1 MTATIRAGGYYR
13 SSDDKQETSC
23 DQQREWAQRKA
34 AALHLDLVAQEE
46 DDGIPGDRL
55 DRPGLERLFA
65 KLERHQK
72 ARQPVAVLL
81 AFDQDRLSRAT
92 SWATGAIMDKLVR
105 LGVERL
111 ITASKEI
118 DLLDDTSRA
127 VFGLE
132 QDLTKRGYAK
142 SLSRNVSRAMAQYAA
157 LGCWTGGPAPY
168 GYRIAGEQRNRH
180 LVPGPEVEVAAVR
193 ELFRLAAQGVLTLPE
208 LADIA
213 NEKGWPLPHASA
225 RQQGRRGQPRWTS
238 FTVGG
243 MLHNV
248 AYVGMIR
255 YGNKRVGKYHMAA
268 EGEPVEKRGV
278 SQTKAPALVREGCH
292 EPLVDRDTFDR
303 VQAVLGRRQLG
314 RRGGRPRPRHF
325 AFSGK
330 LVCEACGKVMQGRTQ
345 DGFRGYVCSTW
356 RAHDGCTR
364 NGVRE
369 DVLMDKVAALLA
381 DQLSRPATLARLRKR
396 LEDQQGG
403 KGDTLRLAVEKGR
416 QHVAELERR
425 LADGSNRLLIV
436 STDLVPL
443 VEKQLRQVK
452 VELDAA
458 RHDLDDVEK
467 QAAASTAEQLNVDEL
482 LARLS
487 SLPRLLRDAE
497 PAKRNRM
504 VQLAV
509 QEVRLRFTSRA
520 AQGRVLT
527 KWVGATVVLR
537 GQGQS
542 YDMDVGG
549 TQVGRWSGRGR

>member
-1 MTATIRAGGYYR
+1 MTEHIRAGAYAR

-23 DQQREWAQRKA
+23 LQQREWARRKA
-34 AALHLDLVAQEE
+34 AALNLDLVVQEE
-46 DDGIPGDRL
+46 DEGIPGDRL

-72 ARQPVAVLL
+72 ARMPVAVLL
-81 AFDQDRLSRAT
+81 LFDQDRLSRAT

-111 ITASKEI
+111 VTASKEI

-142 SLSRNVSRAMAQYAA
+142 SLSKNVSRAMAQYAA
-157 LGCWTGGPAPY
+157 LGCWAGGPAPY

-180 LVPGPEVEVAAVR
+180 LVLGPPEEVGAVR
-193 ELFRLAAQGVLTLPE
+193 ELFRLAALGVMTLPE
-208 LADIA
+208 LADLA

-225 RQQGRRGQPRWTS
+225 RQQGRRGAPRWTS

-248 AYVGMIR
+248 AYVGSIR
-255 YGNKRVGKYHMAA
+255 YGNKRTGKYHMAA

-278 SQTKAPALVREGCH
+278 SQMKAPALVREGCH
-292 EPLVDRDTFDR
+292 EPLVDRETFDA
-303 VQAVLGRRQLG
+303 VQSVLARRQLG

-325 AFSGK
+325 AFSGR
-330 LVCEACGKVMQGRTQ
+330 LVCDACGKVMQGRTQ
-345 DGFRGYVCSTW
+345 GHLRGYICSTW

-369 DVLMDKVAALLA
+369 DVLLDKVAALLA
-381 DQLSRPATLARLRKR
+381 DQLSRPATLMRLRRR

-403 KGDTLRLAVEKGR
+403 KGDTLRLALEKGK
-416 QHVAELERR
+416 QHVADLEKRYE
-425 LADGSNRLLIV
+425 DGGKRLLVV

-458 RHDLDDVEK
+458 RHDLNDMER
-467 QAAASTAEQLNVDEL
+467 QAAANTAEQLDVEEL
-482 LARLS
+482 LSRLS

-497 PAKRNRM
+497 PAKRNRV

-509 QEVRLRFTSRA
+509 DSVRLRFTSRA